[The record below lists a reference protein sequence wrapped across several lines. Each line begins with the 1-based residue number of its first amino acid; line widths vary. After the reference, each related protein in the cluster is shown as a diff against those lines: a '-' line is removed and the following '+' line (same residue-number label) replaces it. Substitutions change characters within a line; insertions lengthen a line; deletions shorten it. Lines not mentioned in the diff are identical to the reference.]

1 MARKI
6 KTFDYND
13 TFPRRFRELLE
24 SREDITQ
31 EAIAELVGVTRQTV
45 GNWYSG
51 KSAPDAVSLAK
62 IADEF
67 HVSIDWLLRENAPKQ
82 IDAELSAV
90 CEYTGL
96 SEKAIKSLHND
107 FGKSGRILRTT
118 KKRAELV
125 SSLFCSISIGK
136 AHDFLAWAGEAIKK
150 YADAV
155 SVLENGT
162 GNINEAVDH
171 ILNGKK
177 ADDAYREYQVAI
189 FWCQQSIMNWIKD
202 EAIEKA
208 GGKNY
213 ELLRNKCD
221 MELTDILLNTEHIQ
235 EGESDGEHPE
245 ADN

>member
-96 SEKAIKSLHND
+96 SEIAIKSLHND

-136 AHDFLAWAGEAIKK
+136 AHDFLFWAEEAIKQ
-150 YADAV
+150 YAGAV
-155 SVLENGT
+155 SSLEIEND
-162 GNINEAVDH
+162 NINDASEH
-171 ILNGKK
+171 ILSGKT
-177 ADDAYREYQVAI
+177 AEDAYREYKVAI
-189 FWCQQSIMNWIKD
+189 FWCQQAITDWLKD
-202 EAIEKA
+202 EALEKA
-208 GGKNY
+208 GGANY
-213 ELLRNKCD
+213 ELLREKYD
-221 MELTDILLNTEHIQ
+221 RALIDIILNTEHIQ
-235 EGESDGEHPE
+235 EGESDGEHTKE
-245 ADN
+245 DN